1 MKTTRKLSLET
12 LEDRQLLAADLSFD
26 PLGGDVYQDVPT
38 SADAKSWSG
47 TDLGS
52 GRIKGLSGTDLGS
65 TRITAA
71 HLAVFAQLG
80 R

>member
-26 PLGGDVYQDVPT
+26 PLAGDSYQNASNIAEV
-38 SADAKSWSG
+38 KSLSG

-65 TRITAA
+65 SRITAA
-71 HLAVFAQLG
+71 HLAVFAELD